1 MEWSI
6 CRESIPTLNTHTHL
20 YHTLTFLGVVVFSQY
35 YFGMTRTK
43 CVLFPMDGVP
53 SNKKVAWHTYL
64 QATIG
69 HGRDLSST
77 TKLCLSD
84 VSFLLFYCFLSRLF
98 LAISLIISFIQ
109 QVIKIDGIRHF
120 NLDKPSLIFCRF
132 IDNTRIVYRLGV
144 DFHHS
149 TRNGRVHIR
158 SGLDRF
164 DTSKRVTNF
173 KFISNFWQTNKDN
186 VTKFSLGK
194 VCNAA
199 GTNVSI
205 DLDVFVS

>member
-158 SGLDRF
+158 SE
-164 DTSKRVTNF
+164 SP
-173 KFISNFWQTNKDN
+173 ISNSSPT
-186 VTKFSLGK
+186 SGK
-194 VCNAA
+194 LIKTMSPSSAWAKSVMPQVPMSPS
-199 GTNVSI
+199 TLTYS
-205 DLDVFVS
+205 